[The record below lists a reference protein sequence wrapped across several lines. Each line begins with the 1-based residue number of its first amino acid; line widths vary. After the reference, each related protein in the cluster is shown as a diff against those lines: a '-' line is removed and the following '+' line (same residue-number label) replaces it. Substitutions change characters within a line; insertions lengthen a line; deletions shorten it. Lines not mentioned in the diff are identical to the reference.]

1 MAPYPEVNHEAE
13 QIGWWYSS
21 QLVSEIPILRSGRGI
36 HIFFYET
43 KVLDGLFSCPR
54 ARTGRRPTIVE
65 DYMDPSL
72 CSGFQKKTQ
81 TVPLPQI
88 AARVCIHWGV
98 SIPERKV
105 ADEDV
110 DFLFE

>member
-1 MAPYPEVNHEAE
+1 MALHPEVNHEAE

-36 HIFFYET
+36 HVFFYES
-43 KVLDGLFSCPR
+43 KVLDGLFPR
-54 ARTGRRPTIVE
+54 ARTVRRPTIVE

-72 CSGFQKKTQ
+72 SSGFQKKAQ

-88 AARVCIHWGV
+88 AARVCFHWGV
-98 SIPERKV
+98 SIPEKEGCRCRRR
-105 ADEDV
+105 
-110 DFLFE
+110 FSFSL